1 MYGFAELVNDGT
13 TDADAVLT
21 ADITVNTNVLD
32 SDRDLNESDFYAWT
46 PIGGGTIRIL
56 VHLMDRAMRLADCIS
71 MIAR

>member
-32 SDRDLNESDFYAWT
+32 SDGDLNESDFYAWT
-46 PIGGGTIRIL
+46 PIGGEQFVYGYI
-56 VHLMDRAMRLADCIS
+56 
-71 MIAR
+71 